1 MTVRDQVNFA
11 AETSPRNG
19 QGLDSLRCFF
29 TCTGSIFGCSDIGAV
44 QAPQVEIDEPF
55 FIELEL
61 QRFQNGINPAC
72 ILPTP
77 EGVVD
82 RIPWSETF
90 WKVSSRNSG
99 VEYPENA
106 IEHLARFTGR
116 APDQASRRKLG
127 LDKPPLCISQLIT
140 AGHGMDLKLLR
151 RCEIISSSL

>member
-1 MTVRDQVNFA
+1 MAEISEIMKAKIAAKREQIRLGEQLAALQDQIN
-11 AETSPRNG
+11 
-19 QGLDSLRCFF
+19 
-29 TCTGSIFGCSDIGAV
+29 GAV

-90 WKVSSRNSG
+90 WKVSPRSSG